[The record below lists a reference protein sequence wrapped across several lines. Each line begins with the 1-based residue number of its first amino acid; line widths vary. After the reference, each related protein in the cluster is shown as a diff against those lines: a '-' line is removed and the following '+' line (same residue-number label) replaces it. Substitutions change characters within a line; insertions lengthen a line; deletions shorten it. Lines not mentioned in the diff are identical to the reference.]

1 MSAPDTSDDRIAADP
16 GLMAQALLYSHGE
29 LEGPEADAFEARL
42 AADQTARDAL
52 CQAVQLSQT
61 LGGMTAALPNPGYR
75 DRVRSQLLADAAAG
89 ESIPESLTTANT
101 WWSNLVPRYR
111 YRGHPAL
118 WLLSGALAAVLV
130 IRFSLEAQP
139 PAPAAPQP
147 VQLHASVPQAPAVA
161 APGAVAATV
170 PSEPPSATT
179 SKMADVWAE
188 LNTDDHL
195 IRVWEQEQKRRHR
208 VEERRVLGTEARPGH
223 DVTH

>member
-1 MSAPDTSDDRIAADP
+1 
-16 GLMAQALLYSHGE
+16 
-29 LEGPEADAFEARL
+29 
-42 AADQTARDAL
+42 
-52 CQAVQLSQT
+52 
-61 LGGMTAALPNPGYR
+61 
-75 DRVRSQLLADAAAG
+75 
-89 ESIPESLTTANT
+89 
-101 WWSNLVPRYR
+101 
-111 YRGHPAL
+111 
-118 WLLSGALAAVLV
+118 VLV